1 MDRRQGYHGGATPQ
15 EVLVPL
21 AVLVPQ
27 HRTLAG
33 WEALPDRAPAWW
45 SQGELPRA
53 DVSPTPARPPRRAR
67 PATAMQGTLFAE
79 AQGRSTEASHLDWI
93 DHLLRS
99 PVFAAQRRVA
109 GRRAPDDQRVRVL
122 LATLA
127 AQHGPLACRLLEQV
141 LGEPA
146 FRLRGILA
154 GAQRLLNVD
163 GYQVLAV
170 DDIAGTVTLNRQLLN
185 TQFQLEGV

>member
-1 MDRRQGYHGGATPQ
+1 
-15 EVLVPL
+15 
-21 AVLVPQ
+21 VLVPQ
-27 HRTLAG
+27 HRTITG

-53 DVSPTPARPPRRAR
+53 EVSTMPARTTRRAR
-67 PATAMQGTLFAE
+67 KATAMQRTLFADMGDLSAE
-79 AQGRSTEASHLDWI
+79 ESRIAWI
-93 DHLLRS
+93 ECLLRS

-109 GRRAPDDQRVRVL
+109 GRRAPDDQGVRAL
-122 LATLA
+122 LATLEV
-127 AQHGPLACRLLEQV
+127 HHDRLARRLLEQV

-154 GAQRLLNVD
+154 GVQRLLNVD

-170 DDIAGTVTLNRQLLN
+170 DDISGTVTINRQLLN

>member
-1 MDRRQGYHGGATPQ
+1 
-15 EVLVPL
+15 
-21 AVLVPQ
+21 
-27 HRTLAG
+27 
-33 WEALPDRAPAWW
+33 
-45 SQGELPRA
+45 
-53 DVSPTPARPPRRAR
+53 
-67 PATAMQGTLFAE
+67 MQGTLFAD
-79 AQGRSTEASHLDWI
+79 AQGRSAEASRIDWI
-93 DHLLRS
+93 ECLLSS
-99 PVFAAQRRVA
+99 PIFAAQRRVA

-122 LATLA
+122 LATLEA
-127 AQHGPLACRLLEQV
+127 YHGRLTCRLLEQV

-170 DDIAGTVTLNRQLLN
+170 DDISGTVTLSRQLLN